1 MSAKKIILLVV
12 GTFLF
17 IGYFGYRALTGYNVS
32 FSERASVKE
41 FALEYLNDRY
51 GNQNFKITNYRY
63 EYEMETLF
71 DYSNPIGYWVFF
83 KSDQVKDA
91 WIMVYGLNKEEY
103 YVYSDYFLE
112 TYYFPNEDGHVV
124 YDAKKVIMPRKK
136 IEEMFLNDIKNEFDP
151 NIEKVECEYINL
163 VVPEGYGK
171 IPTMDDLKTDINLY
185 LPLSFTY
192 RVKGVIDYREG
203 YEQRLKMFVQR
214 KYKKYIDADHNR
226 ELSVSISPNRYYV
239 DVRF

>member
-17 IGYFGYRALTGYNVS
+17 IGYFGYKALTGYNVS
-32 FSERASVKE
+32 FRERASVKE

-51 GNQNFKITNYRY
+51 GNQNFKITDYRY

-71 DYSNPIGYWVFF
+71 DYSNPVGYWVFF
-83 KSDQVKDA
+83 KSDQVKEA
-91 WIMVYGLNKEEY
+91 WIIVYGLNKEDY

-124 YDAKKVIMPRKK
+124 YDAKKVLMPRKK

-151 NIEKVECEYINL
+151 NIEVVECNYIEL
-163 VVPEGYGK
+163 AVPEGYGK

-192 RVKGVIDYREG
+192 RVKGVIDDVEE

-214 KYKKYIDADHNR
+214 KYKKYIDADHKKG
-226 ELSVSISPNRYYV
+226 LSVSVNPNRYYV